1 MAKPRRMNFRKSS
14 KGGGGVI
21 CEDLLSVKGT
31 NLAHLL
37 EPIFGLL
44 GYLTKHSPY
53 IYIAHQ
59 EGTVEVRHFFRSIKS
74 LDPCIR

>member
-53 IYIAHQ
+53 I
-59 EGTVEVRHFFRSIKS
+59 
-74 LDPCIR
+74 